1 MAKLNKTFENKY
13 YDINSSIDKYYMNN
27 GVGCLAVKI
36 KKFNDAISRYSGKGY
51 ECLDHE
57 FYSYLDRN
65 LRYIPDNVPI
75 LLQVYGCKLKEKEK
89 IIIIENIREH
99 YQFKLGEVIEE
110 NKLRFKKIMVYL
122 VLAMIFF
129 PLSVITEDSY
139 EMLSNFLNLA
149 FWFYGSSVV
158 TYLAVELKKAKQAR
172 ARAGQI
178 ANMFI
183 DISEK
188 YDDSSISDENKKII
202 TDFVK
207 EANKKD
213 NQ

>member
-1 MAKLNKTFENKY
+1 MAKAKKSFEKEY

-27 GVGCLAVKI
+27 GVGCIAVKI

-65 LRYIPDNVPI
+65 LRYIPDDVPI
-75 LLQVYGCKLKEKEK
+75 LLQVYGCKLKEVEK
-89 IIIIENIREH
+89 AIIIENIREH

-110 NKLRFKKIMVYL
+110 NRLKLRKIMVYL
-122 VLAMIFF
+122 VLAIIFF
-129 PLSVITEDSY
+129 PLSVITEDNY

-158 TYLAVELKKAKQAR
+158 TYLAVEVKGAKKAR

-178 ANMFI
+178 ANMYI

-188 YDDSSISDENKKII
+188 YDDSPI
-202 TDFVK
+202 TDEQKKLIYDFVSK
-207 EANKKD
+207 ANQQNK
-213 NQ
+213 